1 MIKLVKCTPKDAEL
15 LQNISIETF
24 SATFGPY
31 NTEANLKSY
40 LKKAYDIKV
49 LEQELS
55 NLNSEF
61 YFAYEDGE
69 IAGYLKINILDAQSE
84 KMTDDFLEVQRI
96 YVREKFKRH
105 GIGKKMLEFA
115 IKRANDLG
123 KDRLWLGVWEKNF
136 AAQRFYN
143 SLGFEK
149 YSFHRFTMGDSV
161 QTDFILKKELRK

>member
-1 MIKLVKCTPKDAEL
+1 MIKLIKCTPEDVETL
-15 LQNISIETF
+15 RNISIETF

-31 NTEANLKSY
+31 NTEANLKGY
-40 LKKAYDIKV
+40 LKKAYDIEV
-49 LEQELS
+49 LRQELS
-55 NLNSEF
+55 NQNSEF
-61 YFAYEDGE
+61 YFAYEDDE

-84 KMTDDFLEVQRI
+84 KMADDFLEVQRI
-96 YVREKFKRH
+96 YVREQFKRH

-136 AAQRFYN
+136 AAQNFYH

-149 YSFHRFTMGDSV
+149 YSSHRFTMGDSV